1 MEDKQKFLNSDMS
14 DPLSVRMS
22 DSHDAKISFNGL
34 SKEEVM
40 KYGKDPTWVK
50 VRWFIFI
57 VFWLSWIGM
66 LASAILIVTVSDKCP
81 YKPKLEFWE
90 KDPIYQID
98 LAYFNENQVG
108 HIQGLMDKLSYFEEI
123 GIKNLCLK
131 QNILDEKDLKS
142 IRQDRNETNAL
153 MKQLRKKMA
162 EKKMHLIIDI
172 PFEKLANQEVIF
184 SKYFDI

>member
-1 MEDKQKFLNSDMS
+1 MIAEEIDMEDRQKFLNSDLS

-22 DSHDAKISFNGL
+22 DSNDMKISFNGL

-66 LASAILIVTVSDKCP
+66 LASAIIIVTVSDECP

-98 LAYFNENQVG
+98 LANFHENQVG
-108 HIQGLMDKLSYFEEI
+108 YIQ
-123 GIKNLCLK
+123 
-131 QNILDEKDLKS
+131 
-142 IRQDRNETNAL
+142 
-153 MKQLRKKMA
+153 
-162 EKKMHLIIDI
+162 
-172 PFEKLANQEVIF
+172 
-184 SKYFDI
+184 